1 MKFVNVAKAELLA
14 KLKANRDLHIKD
26 YEETMVG
33 YKAKVLQR
41 VTAIHE
47 KISKDDFSD
56 LIIGLHEP
64 QSYES
69 SYNRA
74 IAMLEMSTDN
84 IVSLSDVEFQQMV
97 LDEWS
102 WRPAVTLMNAA
113 YK

>member
-1 MKFVNVAKAELLA
+1 MKFVNVDKAELLA
-14 KLKANRDLHIKD
+14 KLKTNRDLHVKD

-41 VTAIHE
+41 VTTIQQ

-56 LIIGLHEP
+56 LLLGLHEP

-69 SYNRA
+69 SYNKA
-74 IAMLEMSTDN
+74 ISMLEMSTDT
-84 IVSLSDVEFQQMV
+84 IISLSDVEFQQLV

-102 WRPAVTLMNAA
+102 WKPALTMMNAM